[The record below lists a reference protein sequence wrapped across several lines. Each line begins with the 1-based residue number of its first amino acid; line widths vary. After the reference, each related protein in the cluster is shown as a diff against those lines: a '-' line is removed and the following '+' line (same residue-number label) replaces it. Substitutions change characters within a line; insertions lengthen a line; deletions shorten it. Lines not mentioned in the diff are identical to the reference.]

1 LRRFPL
7 SFLKLSFLHT
17 TKLYEATMR
26 SRNTKDR
33 SSRSGNV
40 NKSPGLQSAAF
51 NYTTIAI
58 LAGVFILGIG
68 IGIAFS
74 STTTLTPSNVASR
87 EFIDTKAPNPEICVQ
102 YGASAMVMDARLFV
116 TLNPFNVYV
125 GQPSMR
131 PGCVIRQ
138 NNWAILEQRK
148 LVTSQQVS
156 DCKNR
161 LNTFG
166 FTGDLESEK
175 PDIRCIYQN
184 EAAQNFF
191 INQPGAVT
199 SPQETERF

>member
-1 LRRFPL
+1 
-7 SFLKLSFLHT
+7 
-17 TKLYEATMR
+17 MR

-33 SSRSGNV
+33 SSRSGSV
-40 NKSPGLQSAAF
+40 NKSPGLQSPVF
-51 NYTTIAI
+51 NYTTMAI

-125 GQPSMR
+125 AQPSMR

-148 LVTSQQVS
+148 LVTSGQVGE
-156 DCKNR
+156 CKNR

-166 FTGDLESEK
+166 FTGNLDSEK

-191 INQPGAVT
+191 INQPGAVAP
-199 SPQETERF
+199 PQETERF

>member
-1 LRRFPL
+1 MRRK
-7 SFLKLSFLHT
+7 STGRSATT
-17 TKLYEATMR
+17 TK
-26 SRNTKDR
+26 
-33 SSRSGNV
+33 
-40 NKSPGLQSAAF
+40 PPAF
-51 NYTTIAI
+51 QPSLFNLTTIAI
-58 LAGVFILGIG
+58 LGGVLVLGIG

-87 EFIDTKAPNPEICVQ
+87 EFIDTRAPNPEICVQ

-125 GQPSMR
+125 AQPSMR
-131 PGCVIRQ
+131 PGCVLRQ

-148 LVTSQQVS
+148 LVTSDQVRE
-156 DCKNR
+156 CKDR

-166 FTGDLESEK
+166 FTGSLDSEK

-191 INQPGAVT
+191 TSQPGAVAP
-199 SPQETERF
+199 PQETERF

>member
-1 LRRFPL
+1 MRR
-7 SFLKLSFLHT
+7 
-17 TKLYEATMR
+17 
-26 SRNTKDR
+26 
-33 SSRSGNV
+33 
-40 NKSPGLQSAAF
+40 KSTGRTVTNPKPPGIQSPAF
-51 NYTTIAI
+51 NFTTMAV

-125 GQPSMR
+125 AQPSMR

-148 LVTSQQVS
+148 LISSQQVNE
-156 DCKNR
+156 CKNR

-166 FTGDLESEK
+166 FTGNLDSEK

-191 INQPGAVT
+191 INQPGAV
-199 SPQETERF
+199 SQPQETDRF

>member
-1 LRRFPL
+1 MRRRPP
-7 SFLKLSFLHT
+7 
-17 TKLYEATMR
+17 
-26 SRNTKDR
+26 
-33 SSRSGNV
+33 SRSATTS
-40 NKSPGLQSAAF
+40 KSSAFQSPVF
-51 NYTTIAI
+51 NFTTIAI
-58 LAGVFILGIG
+58 LGGVFVLGIG

-87 EFIDTKAPNPEICVQ
+87 EFIDTKAPNPEICAQ

-138 NNWAILEQRK
+138 NNWAILEQRN
-148 LVTSQQVS
+148 LVTSEQVR

-166 FTGDLESEK
+166 FTGNLDSDK

-191 INQPGAVT
+191 LTQPGAVAP
-199 SPQETERF
+199 PQGTERF